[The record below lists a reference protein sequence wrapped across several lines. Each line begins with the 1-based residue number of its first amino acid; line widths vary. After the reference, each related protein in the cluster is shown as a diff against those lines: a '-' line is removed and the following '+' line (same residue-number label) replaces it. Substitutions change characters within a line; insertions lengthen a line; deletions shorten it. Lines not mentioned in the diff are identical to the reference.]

1 MRRPD
6 AGQSCA
12 WSAIV
17 ENGASD
23 FLFKWPVS
31 LASHNAKADTGS
43 NFLWIVHFVLEHP
56 FCKDLSRNFSNVSA
70 RTDRLLAPSF
80 SSSTSFEKAARAPAQ
95 AKMKFPN
102 EHTQEVK
109 KWVIGRIENM

>member
-1 MRRPD
+1 MLAKAAPGRP
-6 AGQSCA
+6 
-12 WSAIV
+12 WSKMAL
-17 ENGASD
+17 SD
-23 FLFKWPVS
+23 FPFQVARQ

-109 KWVIGRIENM
+109 KWVIERIENM